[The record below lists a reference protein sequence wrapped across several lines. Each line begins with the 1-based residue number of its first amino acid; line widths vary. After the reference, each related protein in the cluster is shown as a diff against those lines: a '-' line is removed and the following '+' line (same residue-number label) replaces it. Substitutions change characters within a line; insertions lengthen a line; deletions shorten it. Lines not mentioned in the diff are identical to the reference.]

1 MPKPKVLVTR
11 VPPGSALERLREECE
26 VWMWEED
33 TAMPRD
39 LLLEKVRDAEGLH
52 CIFLD
57 GVNEELLAAAP
68 RLRAVSTYAAGM
80 ENIDLGACTTR
91 GIPVGYTPGAVT
103 EATADIA
110 FGLMLAAS
118 RRLMEASRY
127 VTAGKWRDWSPTTMI
142 ANDVFR
148 KTLGIVGMGRIGQ
161 AVARRAR
168 GFEMTILYHNRKP
181 DPEAERKLG
190 ASYRSLADLLAES
203 DIVVLA
209 PPLTPETRHMINDEA
224 LARMKPAS
232 YLINVGR
239 GPIVDSA
246 ALFRALS
253 EGKIRGAA
261 LDVTEPEPIPP
272 DHPLLTLDNC
282 LIIPHIGTATW
293 ETRSLMTE
301 ISVSNLLRMLGG
313 EPPLHCANPEVFP

>member
-11 VPPGSALERLREECE
+11 VPPGSALERLREECD

-127 VTAGKWRDWSPTTMI
+127 VTAGKWRDWS
-142 ANDVFR
+142 
-148 KTLGIVGMGRIGQ
+148 
-161 AVARRAR
+161 
-168 GFEMTILYHNRKP
+168 
-181 DPEAERKLG
+181 
-190 ASYRSLADLLAES
+190 
-203 DIVVLA
+203 
-209 PPLTPETRHMINDEA
+209 
-224 LARMKPAS
+224 
-232 YLINVGR
+232 
-239 GPIVDSA
+239 
-246 ALFRALS
+246 
-253 EGKIRGAA
+253 
-261 LDVTEPEPIPP
+261 
-272 DHPLLTLDNC
+272 
-282 LIIPHIGTATW
+282 
-293 ETRSLMTE
+293 
-301 ISVSNLLRMLGG
+301 
-313 EPPLHCANPEVFP
+313 